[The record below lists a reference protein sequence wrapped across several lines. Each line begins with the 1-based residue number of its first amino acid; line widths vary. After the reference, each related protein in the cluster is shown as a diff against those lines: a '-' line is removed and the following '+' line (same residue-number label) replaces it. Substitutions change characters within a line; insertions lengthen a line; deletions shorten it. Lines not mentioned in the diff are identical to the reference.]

1 MKNLILLLLFPC
13 YLQAQTI
20 AEKKASFETGCYL
33 DPHLEYDLEET
44 NLLLKELR
52 EHQLSLQHQA
62 YDLFQ
67 REGSQDALNQL
78 IYEIQETKKEIEEI
92 KNSWKKK
99 TNNRK
104 QEPYCLLH
112 APEMSLAE
120 FIMEFVGDDAIFI
133 IPPEIESMR
142 IHVCSNFPLPKEGV
156 HECLETILAQYGI
169 GIRKLSPYLSELFLT
184 VTEPSGLDAILDDPQ
199 KLAALPPA
207 NRVCLILKEQDP
219 KTALAF
225 LRKFSNPQ
233 VTQVQ
238 LLAGHIFLISRVDA
252 LQELLKLLSFI
263 QTKNTKQDLELISLN
278 KIDPSEMTT
287 ILKMAFQE
295 EGYGED
301 GLNLKVYPL
310 QSLPQSLVLAG
321 SKEEI
326 KRAKMLIEDLEINI
340 EDHEKNILY
349 WYSVKHSDPE
359 ELANIL
365 SKIYQL
371 LVESEITEEKI
382 DATIAEV
389 KAPTTVPSVYS
400 TPIQASSSLRK
411 KRNSSSYGNFVVDEK
426 TGTIMMVVK
435 QELLGELKKLLERL
449 DVPKKMVQIEV
460 LFFEKRME
468 NQSQCG
474 LNLLRIGSAIASNT
488 NCASAL
494 VKDGILNFFFS
505 NKKSSNFPSC
515 DLAYQFLLAQDD
527 VQINASPSVITMNQ
541 TQASIDIV
549 EEMSID
555 RGADE
560 KKNSIF
566 DRAQYGINLKITP
579 TINLEDQLND
589 EGKAFITLDTK
600 INFDT
605 TGNSN
610 SDRPKV
616 LRRQIQN
623 LVRIADGE
631 TVILGG
637 LRRKNQSEK
646 KDSVPFLGEIP
657 GLGKLFSMTGKSDST
672 TEMFIFITP
681 KIIFDPI
688 EDSRKLTLESL
699 KKRPGDLP
707 EFLAALDSSK
717 ENTKRKLFAQSLNA
731 LFDKMPNENKQIRG
745 EYDGKE

>member
-1 MKNLILLLLFPC
+1 MKSWILLLFCPF

-20 AEKKASFETGCYL
+20 AEKKASFDTGCFL
-33 DPHLEYDLEET
+33 DPNLEYDLEET

-52 EHQLSLQHQA
+52 DHQKYLYHQA
-62 YDLFQ
+62 YALFQ
-67 REGSQDALNQL
+67 ENTSPELFEQITR
-78 IYEIQETKKEIEEI
+78 EIQETKKEIEEL
-92 KNSWKKK
+92 KSNWKKK
-99 TNNRK
+99 SNNRK
-104 QEPYCLLH
+104 QEPYVLLH

-120 FIMEFVGDDAIFI
+120 FIMEFVGDEAIFI

-142 IHVCSNFPLPKEGV
+142 LHVCSNFPLPKEGV
-156 HECLETILAQYGI
+156 EECLEAILAQYGI

-184 VTEPSGLDAILDDPQ
+184 MTSRSGLDAILDDPQ
-199 KLAALPPA
+199 KLATLPPE
-207 NRVCLILKEQDP
+207 NRVCLILKEHDP

-233 VTQVQ
+233 LTQVQ
-238 LLAGHIFLISRVDA
+238 LLGGHIFLISKVDA

-263 QTKNTKQDLELISLN
+263 QTKNTKQDLELISLS
-278 KIDPSEMTT
+278 KIDPVEMTT
-287 ILKMAFQE
+287 ILKMAFQDE
-295 EGYGED
+295 IYGED
-301 GLNLKVYPL
+301 ELNLKIYPL
-310 QSLPQSLVLAG
+310 QSLPQTLVLAG

-326 KRAKMLIEDLEINI
+326 KRAKTIIEDLEIHI
-340 EDHEKNILY
+340 EDPEKNTLY
-349 WYSVKHSDPE
+349 WYNVKHSDPE
-359 ELANIL
+359 ELANVL

-371 LVESEITEEKI
+371 LVASEVTSEKI
-382 DATIAEV
+382 DATIAEAN
-389 KAPTTVPSVYS
+389 APTPRPAVYS
-400 TPIQASSSLRK
+400 QQVHANSLPAK
-411 KRNSSSYGNFVVDEK
+411 QHHSTNFGNFVVDSK
-426 TGTIMMVVK
+426 TSTIMMVVK
-435 QELLGELKKLLERL
+435 QELLGEIKKLLEKL

-460 LFFEKRME
+460 LFFEKRIE
-468 NQSQCG
+468 NQSKCG
-474 LNLLRIGSAIASNT
+474 LNLLHIGSAIASSSGP
-488 NCASAL
+488 SAI

-505 NKKSSNFPSC
+505 HGKSSNFPTC
-515 DLAYQFLLAQDD
+515 DLAFQFLLAQDD
-527 VQINASPSVITMNQ
+527 VQINASPSVITLNQ

-555 RGADE
+555 RGADD
-560 KKNSIF
+560 KKSSIF
-566 DRAQYGINLKITP
+566 ERAQYGINLKITP
-579 TINLEDQLND
+579 TINLEEQND

-605 TGNSN
+605 TNNSN
-610 SDRPKV
+610 SERPKV

-657 GLGKLFSMTGKSDST
+657 GLGKLFSMTGKNEST

-688 EDSRKLTLESL
+688 EDNRKLTMESL
-699 KKRPGDLP
+699 KKRAGDLP
-707 EFLAALDSSK
+707 EFLAAIDISK
-717 ENTKRKLFAQSLNA
+717 EKNKQKLFAQSLNA
-731 LFDKMPNENKQIRG
+731 LFDKMPNENRKIKG